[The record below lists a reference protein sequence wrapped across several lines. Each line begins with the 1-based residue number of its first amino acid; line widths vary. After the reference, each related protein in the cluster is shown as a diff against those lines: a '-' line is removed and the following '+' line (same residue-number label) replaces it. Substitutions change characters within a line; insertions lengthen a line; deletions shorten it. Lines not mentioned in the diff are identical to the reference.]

1 MRVDTVALQ
10 HARQQL
16 VVVDAD
22 TLAVLCGAT
31 DRDAQLVPAIGFI
44 RAALTAHDRAEVG
57 VREQRLLFVLRAHRL
72 RVDAGD
78 LGQVTEREGALDRV
92 RQHVLALLQHLAVRV
107 DEDHEVRVEV
117 RADPTACVLALEQAA
132 DFLDP
137 VGGHQRGHDVV
148 EGRDDFLREI
158 RLNAFLAQPL
168 RLRRLMPLHRLA
180 HQLRYIDRDR
190 LAVGGRQ
197 LEQAA
202 LVDLVAEF
210 ARVTLLHPLD
220 IHANVVGVRAV
231 RPQRCRALEV
241 VARVRQ
247 VRPVARL
254 HLVVAVVLVDRVLEE
269 LLASVAARA
278 KALGQLGA
286 GLDPLLVF
294 LGRLR
299 ILEPLLVVRQQ
310 RLHSLGHQLPLAL
323 AGGVGHLC
331 RPALHGDRV
340 AVRHTV
346 AVLRVGLVDHGVVLR
361 TGGAAGLPP
370 VARLMTRYRRADL
383 AVVCARFEGI
393 CAPVD
398 RLRRLALGDVLP
410 VLVAPALLEVL
421 LPLVARA
428 LAVEVEVR
436 DGGFLVSSGAVL
448 HCFEVV
454 LILSRVVRRGL
465 VAGDTLLGAR
475 ESLRVAGVALERLD
489 QRVEISRRDDALF
502 DPLLLQCAEA
512 GDTVF
517 DDVAPCAVFGFFRAN
532 QPCRVQ
538 PPEHA
543 AQAVGFVGVLR

>member
-180 HQLRYIDRDR
+180 HQLRYVDRDR

-220 IHANVVGVRAV
+220 VHADVVGVRAV

-247 VRPVARL
+247 VRTVVRL

-370 VARLMTRYRRADL
+370 VARLMTRYRRTDRL
-383 AVVCARFEGI
+383 GVVRARFEGVRT
-393 CAPVD
+393 PVD

-517 DDVAPCAVFGFFRAN
+517 DDVAPRAVFGFFRAY
-532 QPCRVQ
+532 
-538 PPEHA
+538 
-543 AQAVGFVGVLR
+543 